1 MVFLQKTTACKGTEF
16 VVTLQT
22 AMKRKSLADILL
34 LSLLLVVVVPVTTG
48 CHRFSF
54 EVKRFQKDLTK
65 QERVAEQLTDSLVQR
80 LQCNSFDSIW
90 ELTRC
95 NPSILFY
102 VFDNRKMVYWS
113 DKWLAGSEVRVLFY
127 NRWYYQK
134 FDNAHC
140 ICRWTKQDDFNVL
153 TVIPVKYAY
162 PVENKQ
168 LHNDYVF
175 PFRLPSRYSVTQVKK
190 TDSYPVY
197 SASGYYLFSISQTG
211 GNEVSPVKSSPSQL
225 RLSDTFSYRSLSGS
239 SEEDNLSTGTHK
251 SVRVYLLLSI
261 LLFSIVGLAAVIG
274 LIRNNGF
281 KRMTLRTKMQYLV
294 ILLLLVDSLY
304 IFLISTHHVR
314 KHYEEQQ
321 IRLLQ
326 EKTLYIQKALQ
337 EIYYWSVSLGPVN
350 ESGMNINLRDLSFT
364 YETDMHVYDMEGNLV
379 GSSAINLFYNG
390 LLSRHIDPL
399 PFFTENSNI
408 VKQEHIGDLNY
419 LAAYTELYNGSYV
432 QIGYIVVPLF
442 ISSETVDAEVD
453 SFIAKLLPPVLS
465 VILLSFLLSIVMT
478 KGITRPLSSLADKM
492 KHFKIGEHG
501 NLLDYD
507 KQDEVGQL
515 VVRYNQMVTELE
527 KSTEKLAKSERET
540 AWRTMARQIAH
551 EINNPLTP
559 MKLTIQQLQRLHS
572 KTFSNADLSPFVVG
586 GQNEALEKY
595 NNYFK
600 KSTAVLIEQ
609 IDTLSR
615 IASSFS
621 SFAKMPE
628 VQVVPVN
635 IAQKLFSV
643 ITLFRSNNAA
653 VPIRYVGAETGV
665 WAMTDEQQISQVF
678 NNLIK
683 NALQAIE
690 GVSQGDII
698 IILKQTKQDVVIS
711 VSDNGCGIAA
721 DVRDKVFRPNFTT
734 KNNGMGLGLAIS
746 KNIIEGSGGDIS
758 FVTSKQGT
766 TFYVHL
772 LSSEP
777 PASFSASPVN
787 G

>member
-1 MVFLQKTTACKGTEF
+1 MRLRKIIACKGMNF
-16 VVTLQT
+16 VITLQT

-34 LSLLLVVVVPVTTG
+34 SSLLLVVVLLGTTG
-48 CHRFSF
+48 CHRFSA
-54 EVKRFQKDLTK
+54 EMKHFQKELVK
-65 QERVAEQLTDSLVQR
+65 QQKIAEQLTDSFVQR

-90 ELTRC
+90 ELTRH
-95 NPSILFY
+95 NPSVLFY
-102 VFDNRKMVYWS
+102 VFNNRQMVYWS
-113 DKWLAGSEVRVLFY
+113 DKWLAGSEIRVFFY
-127 NRWYYQK
+127 DRWYYQK

-140 ICRWTKQDDFNVL
+140 ICRWTKQNDLNVL

-162 PVENKQ
+162 PFENKQ
-168 LHNDYVF
+168 LHNDF
-175 PFRLPSRYSVTQVKK
+175 IAPFRLPAEYAVTQVKK
-190 TDSYPVY
+190 SDGYPVY
-197 SASGYYLFSISQTG
+197 SASGYYLFSVTPADGS
-211 GNEVSPVKSSPSQL
+211 ESSAEKYSSSDL
-225 RLSDTFSYRSLSGS
+225 RLSDTFSYRSLLDNSEKDNIS
-239 SEEDNLSTGTHK
+239 SGTHR
-251 SVRVYLLLSI
+251 SVRIYLLLSI
-261 LLFSIVGLAAVIG
+261 LLFSVVGLAAVIG
-274 LIRNNGF
+274 LIRNKGF
-281 KRMTLRTKMQYLV
+281 RRMTLRTKMQYFV
-294 ILLLLVDSLY
+294 IILLLADSLY

-321 IRLLQ
+321 RHLLE

-337 EIYYWSVSLGPVN
+337 EIYYWSVSLGPMN
-350 ESGMNINLRDLSFT
+350 ESSMNINLRDLSFT
-364 YETDMHVYDMEGNLV
+364 YATDMHVYDMEGNLV
-379 GSSAINLFYNG
+379 GSSAINLFNNG

-399 PFFTENSNI
+399 PFFTEHSDI
-408 VKQEHIGDLNY
+408 IKQEHIGDLNY

-453 SFIAKLLPPVLS
+453 SFIAKLLPPVLG

-478 KGITRPLSSLADKM
+478 KGITQPLSSLADKM

-572 KTFSNADLSPFVVG
+572 KTFSAGKSLPSAMEGRD
-586 GQNEALEKY
+586 EALEKY
-595 NNYFK
+595 NGYFK

-643 ITLFRSNNAA
+643 ITLFRSNNAS

-690 GVSQGDII
+690 GRSEGDII
-698 IILKQTKQDVVIS
+698 IILKETRQDVVVS

-734 KNNGMGLGLAIS
+734 KSNGMGLGLAIS

-758 FVTSKQGT
+758 FVTSEKGT

-772 LSSEP
+772 PLAEP
-777 PASFSASPVN
+777 PVISS
-787 G
+787 

>member
-1 MVFLQKTTACKGTEF
+1 MNF
-16 VVTLQT
+16 VITLQT
-22 AMKRKSLADILL
+22 AMKRKSFAAILL
-34 LSLLLVVVVPVTTG
+34 LFMSAVVVVCGTTG
-48 CHRFSF
+48 CHRFASD
-54 EVKRFQKDLTK
+54 VKHFQKELVK
-65 QERVAEQLTDSLVQR
+65 QQKVAEQLTDSFVQR

-90 ELTRC
+90 ELTQH

-102 VFDNRKMVYWS
+102 VFNNRQMVYWS
-113 DKWLAGSEVRVLFY
+113 DKWLAGSEVRILFY
-127 NRWYYQK
+127 DRWYYQK

-140 ICRWTKQDDFNVL
+140 ICRWTKHNDLNVL

-162 PVENKQ
+162 PIENKQ
-168 LHNDYVF
+168 LHNDYIP
-175 PFRLPSRYSVTQVKK
+175 PFRLPDKYAVTQVKK
-190 TDSYPVY
+190 TDGYPVY
-197 SASGYYLFSISQTG
+197 SASGYYLFSVIPAD
-211 GNEVSPVKSSPSQL
+211 GNESSPDKSSSSEL
-225 RLSDTFSYRSLSGS
+225 RLSDTFSYRSLLDNSEKDRIS
-239 SEEDNLSTGTHK
+239 SGTHR
-251 SVRVYLLLSI
+251 SVRVYFLLSI
-261 LLFSIVGLAAVIG
+261 LLFSVVGLAAVVG
-274 LIRNNGF
+274 LIRNKGF
-281 KRMTLRTKMQYLV
+281 RKMTLRTKMQYFV
-294 ILLLLVDSLY
+294 ILLLLADSLY
-304 IFLISTHHVR
+304 IFFISTRHVR

-321 IRLLQ
+321 RHLLG

-337 EIYYWSVSLGPVN
+337 EIYYWSVSLGPAN
-350 ESGMNINLRDLSFT
+350 EPGMNVNLRDLSFT

-399 PFFTENSNI
+399 PFFTENANI
-408 VKQEHIGDLNY
+408 IKQEHIGDLNY

-432 QIGYIVVPLF
+432 QIGYIVVPQF

-478 KGITRPLSSLADKM
+478 KGITHPLSSLADKM
-492 KHFKIGEHG
+492 KHFKIGERG

-507 KQDEVGQL
+507 KPDEVGQL

-572 KTFSNADLSPFVVG
+572 KTFSDAQSSSFG
-586 GQNEALEKY
+586 MEEKKGALEKY
-595 NNYFK
+595 NSYFK

-635 IAQKLFSV
+635 IARKLFSV
-643 ITLFRSNNAA
+643 ITLFQNNNAS
-653 VPIRYVGAETGV
+653 VPIRYIGAETGV

-690 GVSQGDII
+690 GIAEGDII
-698 IILKQTKQDVVIS
+698 IILKETKQEVVIS

-721 DVRDKVFRPNFTT
+721 DVRDKVFHPNFTT

-758 FVTSKQGT
+758 FVTSEQGT

-772 LSSEP
+772 LPAEP
-777 PASFSASPVN
+777 PVSPS
-787 G
+787 